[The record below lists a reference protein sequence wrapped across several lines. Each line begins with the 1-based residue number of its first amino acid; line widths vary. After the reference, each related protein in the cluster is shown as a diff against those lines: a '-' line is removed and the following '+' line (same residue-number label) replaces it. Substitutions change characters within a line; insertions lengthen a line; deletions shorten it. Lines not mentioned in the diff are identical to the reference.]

1 MKLQAVVVLNLM
13 TKHRYARIVERV
25 LNQNT
30 STRKND
36 AQRLFQWL
44 VCAKRPLKWYEFQA
58 TVCVDLKGGD
68 YDPDKLSQMIWR
80 ENPKDLC
87 GSLIEH
93 HKDGTVD
100 FVHPTARE

>member
-1 MKLQAVVVLNLM
+1 MCLELIAGF
-13 TKHRYARIVERV
+13 RYARIVERI
-25 LNQNT
+25 LNQST
-30 STRKND
+30 SRRKSD
-36 AQRLFQWL
+36 AQRLLQWL

-58 TVCVDLKGGD
+58 TTCIDLKED
-68 YDPDKLSQMIWR
+68 YDLKRFSQRVWR
-80 ENPKDLC
+80 ENAKDLC